1 MEPPTI
7 PSNGDS
13 CPPKELPHKVEARR
27 RVRAARRDG
36 PPQLQFVT
44 ATDLSQFR
52 DTDAKRSVRSQ
63 AMIYHRSRSMINSA
77 IDKLTAGKAHP
88 RRHGKGSMKKGPT
101 GTEQVRSTERQD
113 KDRPSVAFEP
123 GLGTISPALTCVT
136 SDDEGRGW
144 STAVT
149 LRQNPRDQQYVK
161 LAQETAWS
169 TPESEDRIS
178 NLAPDVTVDYD
189 DSYDQ
194 QVARNA
200 RARKTIP
207 RATGRVVDYEYTD
220 TQEERQT
227 RRLIDKLVTIP
238 CFGNAFDAFGLLPR
252 YKNPAV
258 DSLLLMRMFMRTFAT
273 DGLLAKWFQGGPN
286 RDILLSAYLIT
297 SAWVDM
303 RTGCPEEST
312 RTTIAKMETL
322 SIASE
327 RLSQPGTQLDNTTLI
342 VLMHLLAGEAW
353 GCNEKTLR
361 THQYGIVHLISQR
374 GGLSSLGTP
383 GFAELCASGCY
394 NTDIVCEAKPLPIF
408 RVWEPPKYNA
418 VDHGRPIPESPI
430 FCPWLD
436 FVTIPHD
443 SGCSAVTCA
452 LLQDMRDLT
461 NLFLSHNK
469 MSGASRA
476 TSSVDAD
483 YKAKAAGIRKRLI
496 SLPSAHIPGL
506 TTSNDWIYEACRL
519 AALIYAASIM
529 LRLPFSVTADPRC
542 NPLAIETE
550 FFSSPDAGRHL
561 RTTRL
566 SDALYD
572 VLNRTDLNNVW
583 GNMSG
588 VLYWVCTVG
597 AVAARSPTTLD
608 MKRRQ
613 SPTATE
619 AKAMWIRRCLTLTS
633 LRIVVVLVFD
643 HAIPIV
649 RAQKTLLKVQE
660 LIGTYDGATS
670 TVIELHAHEEMK
682 RTPPM
687 P

>member
-7 PSNGDS
+7 PSNG
-13 CPPKELPHKVEARR
+13 
-27 RVRAARRDG
+27 
-36 PPQLQFVT
+36 

-113 KDRPSVAFEP
+113 KDRPSVALEP

-361 THQYGIVHLISQR
+361 THQYGIAHLISQR

-383 GFAELCASGCY
+383 GFAELCAS
-394 NTDIVCEAKPLPIF
+394 
-408 RVWEPPKYNA
+408 VWEPPKYNA